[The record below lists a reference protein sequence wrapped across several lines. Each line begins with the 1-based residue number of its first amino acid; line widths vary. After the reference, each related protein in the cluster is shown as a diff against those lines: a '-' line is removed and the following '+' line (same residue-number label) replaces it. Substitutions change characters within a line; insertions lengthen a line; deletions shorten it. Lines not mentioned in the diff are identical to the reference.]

1 MEQNEIKDT
10 EADEIKHISYQF
22 LYKNSLKSV
31 ITYVVLYLILI
42 FGTTYFKDHKLF
54 TSTMAL
60 IIILFSILR
69 IMAALTV
76 KKKYMDNPD
85 LWNKVFFT
93 LTTISGLI
101 WGIFC
106 AMSVSF
112 YGPDSLTSVYVII
125 MTCGLISGAVKTLE
139 PDFSLMTAFIVLMVA
154 PVFVAALIDGI
165 YTYAGITALYMTV
178 IIVIAKDSSAS
189 FNAALRNNLLI
200 QKQKKQM
207 EITII
212 ELSTSSSA
220 LDESS
225 ESLSGISTDMH
236 SDSVEMSSKSDGV
249 ATAAGIMNSNIGS
262 IAVATEET
270 SVNMSTIST
279 SMEQLVT
286 TIDEIANRAGDTLN
300 EMSNAVSKAG
310 YATKN
315 IDELSKTA
323 EEIGGV
329 TEIITGISE
338 QTNLLALNATI
349 EAARA
354 GEAGKGFAV
363 VANEIKALAKQTA
376 DATSKI
382 KGQVEDIQTSIGDR
396 VQDIS
401 EVTGVINR
409 LNDIVTT
416 LASAVEEQSATVN
429 EISNNMEQMNLGVS
443 EISRN
448 ISESTAVTSDIATDI
463 AIVSSVAETITQ
475 RSSDVKNSSDDL
487 RNLAHKMNDLVH
499 TFSKEDK

>member
-1 MEQNEIKDT
+1 MEGNEVGYT
-10 EADEIKHISYQF
+10 EVDEIKHISYQF
-22 LYKNSLKSV
+22 LYSNSLKSV

-42 FGTTYFKDHKLF
+42 FGTTYFEDHKLF

-60 IIILFSILR
+60 IILLFSSLR

-85 LWNKVFFT
+85 RWNQVFFI
-93 LTTISGLI
+93 LTAISALI

-112 YGPDSLTSVYVII
+112 YGPDSLISVYVFI

-139 PDFSLMTAFIVLMVA
+139 PDFTMMTTFIVLMLL
-154 PVFVAALIDGI
+154 PTFVGALISGI
-165 YTYAGITALYMTV
+165 YTYAGITALYTSV
-178 IIVIAKDSSAS
+178 ILAIAKDSSAS
-189 FNAALRNNLLI
+189 YKAALRNNLLI
-200 QKQKKQM
+200 QKQKRQM
-207 EITII
+207 EITIT
-212 ELSTSSSA
+212 ELSISSSA
-220 LDESS
+220 LNESS
-225 ESLSGISTDMH
+225 ESLSGISTNMH
-236 SDSVEMSSKSDGV
+236 SDSLEMSSKSDGV
-249 ATAAGIMNSNIGS
+249 ATAAGKMNSNIAS

-270 SVNMSTIST
+270 SDNMSTIST

-286 TIDEIANRAGDTLN
+286 TINEIAGRAGDTLN
-300 EMSNAVSKAG
+300 EMSNAVNKAG
-310 YATKN
+310 YASGN
-315 IDELSKTA
+315 IDELSRKA
-323 EEIGGV
+323 GEIGSV
-329 TEIITGISE
+329 TGIITDISD

-363 VANEIKALAKQTA
+363 VANEIKELAKQTA

-382 KGQVEDIQTSIGDR
+382 KGQVDEIQTSIGDR

-429 EISNNMEQMNLGVS
+429 EISNNMEQMDMGVS

-487 RNLAHKMNDLVH
+487 RNMAYKMNDLVH
-499 TFSKEDK
+499 TLSKDKK